1 MTGKKLEPS
10 AAQDK
15 FAETFKIAA
24 LPKLK
29 AAKKLVANKEYVEAS
44 GRRFILAYP
53 FTQNPIKLLRHFM
66 GITQTEAAA
75 ILEITQA
82 ALSAM
87 ERGKLES
94 PTLVSHMFEIAATF
108 GFEVAITN
116 APSSFSR
123 REATPEQQ
131 AAWEAELSPQA
142 KFENGWSYFGSG
154 TPTYTHS
161 GSMTIPEPDMLFK
174 SFEDYQQHLMMIPFK
189 KDKKGR
195 PGQFCTPEL
204 GEHTYT
210 ESNIRLTAYP
220 NGKWGREV
228 CLECL
233 MIKSRQESEEI
244 LARIE
249 VERMLHE
256 NQQKSDFGRQ
266 PENFLEEDE

>member
-204 GEHTYT
+204 GEHPYT

-244 LARIE
+244 LARME